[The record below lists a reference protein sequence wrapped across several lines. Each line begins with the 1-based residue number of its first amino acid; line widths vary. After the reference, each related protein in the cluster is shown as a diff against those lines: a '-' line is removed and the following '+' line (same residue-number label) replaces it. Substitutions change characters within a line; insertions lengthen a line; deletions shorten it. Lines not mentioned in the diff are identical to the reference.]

1 MIVKDNF
8 ALQNLAER
16 WTEKTP
22 KFWAKILK
30 LGLTIGSTS
39 AAILAIP
46 LTGGVILP
54 AGLITAAG
62 YGLTVG
68 AVTTILAKLTSAE
81 RNANASN

>member
-8 ALQNLAER
+8 ALHNLAER
-16 WTEKTP
+16 WNEKTP
-22 KFWAKILK
+22 KFWRKMLR

-46 LTGGVILP
+46 LTGGIILP
-54 AGLITAAG
+54 AGLITAAT

-68 AVTTILAKLTSAE
+68 AVTAALSKLTSE
-81 RNANASN
+81 DRNANPTN